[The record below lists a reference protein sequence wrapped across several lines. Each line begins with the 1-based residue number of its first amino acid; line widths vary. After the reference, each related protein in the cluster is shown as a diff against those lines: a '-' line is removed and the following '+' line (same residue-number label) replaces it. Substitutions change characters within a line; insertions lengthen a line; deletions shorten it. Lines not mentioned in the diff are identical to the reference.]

1 LWETEVGKFRLS
13 PIERTQLRV
22 ALKAWVDHHP
32 ERDKPAIS
40 VANAGQFSPRQ
51 IYNEVVEESEFGEFF
66 IRLVEHGIK
75 ITSFNDVLAGF
86 SPDSR
91 EAHE

>member
-1 LWETEVGKFRLS
+1 MWETEVGNFRLS
-13 PIERTQLRV
+13 SNEQHQLRA

-32 ERDKPAIS
+32 EPDKPAIS

-66 IRLVEHGIK
+66 IRLVEHGVKTVCFTDI
-75 ITSFNDVLAGF
+75 LAGF
-86 SPDSR
+86 SRS
-91 EAHE
+91 A